1 MLVDTFYRCRYSIG
15 MTSND
20 NNTGDKKMN
29 AKINNADFAAAK
41 KAVKKNGVADT
52 SYAHRIAIETLRDR
66 CPRADDTLLADMGW
80 QVVMCAR

>member
-1 MLVDTFYRCRYSIG
+1 MTTNDT
-15 MTSND
+15 
-20 NNTGDKKMN
+20 NTGDKNMN

-52 SYAHRIAIETLRDR
+52 SCAHRIAIETLRDR

>member
-1 MLVDTFYRCRYSIG
+1 

-20 NNTGDKKMN
+20 TNTKGTTMN

-52 SYAHRIAIETLRDR
+52 SYAHKIAIETLRAR
-66 CPRADDTLLADMGW
+66 CPRADDTLLADMAW
-80 QVVMCAR
+80 QVVLCAR